1 MPVAIQ
7 SFVTSEPDTGAAV
20 ADLRRQLDEWGH
32 APDLLFVFYDGAYSD
47 TVLYHGLRDT
57 VPRAA
62 LIGGNSGQ
70 GVMSGAGVAADQS
83 IGLLAISDPD
93 GNYGVA
99 SASLGADPATS
110 AEYAL
115 HAALRAADAEGELP
129 ELVWIYQAPGQEE
142 AVLAGLRRVV
152 GDRCPIIGGSSV
164 SVSAQGQPRQFGTN
178 GPLSDGL
185 VVGAL
190 FPSGGVTVS
199 YQSGFEPTGASGIV
213 TSLGAEDGQPQANGA
228 EMPGQTAATGRTI
241 LTIDGESAV
250 DVYDRWMG
258 GTLPP
263 EAKAHGGAIALDSAW
278 YPLGDIA
285 GDIDDLTY
293 FRLVHIGSVTAEGG
307 LRTYAAVSEGSRV
320 YAMRG
325 SRTSLIHRAGR
336 VATTAISALED
347 EGNRPAG
354 ALMVYCIGCR
364 LAVGDEIADVAD
376 RAREGFQRAPFVGCF
391 TAGEQGPVLVQNVH
405 ANLMISAVVF
415 GR

>member
-1 MPVAIQ
+1 MPVAMHT
-7 SFVTSEPDTGAAV
+7 FTTSEPGTAAAL
-20 ADLRRQLDEWGH
+20 ADLRHRLDEWGRT
-32 APDLLFVFYDGAYSD
+32 PDLLFVFYDGDYDD
-47 TVLYHGLRDT
+47 TALYHGLREQA
-57 VPRAA
+57 PGAA

-70 GVMSGAGVAADQS
+70 GVMSEAGVAADQS

-99 SASLGADPATS
+99 STALGADPATA

-129 ELVWIYQAPGQEE
+129 DLVWIYQAPGREE

-164 SVSAQGQPRQFGTN
+164 NVSTRRQPRQFGTN

-199 YQSGFEPTGASGIV
+199 YQSGFEPTGDSGVI
-213 TSLGAEDGQPQANGA
+213 TALGADDAGPHPDDGGQPGSSPAS
-228 EMPGQTAATGRTI
+228 GRTI
-241 LTIDGESAV
+241 VTIDDEPAV

-258 GTLPP
+258 GALPP
-263 EAKAHGGAIALDSAW
+263 ETKANGGLIALSSAW
-278 YPLGDIA
+278 FPLGDVA
-285 GDIDDLTY
+285 GDVDDLTY
-293 FRLVHIGSVTAEGG
+293 FRLVHVQSVTAGGG
-307 LRTYAAVSEGSRV
+307 LHTYAAVAEGSRV

-347 EGNRPAG
+347 QGGRPAG

-364 LAVGDEIADVAD
+364 LAVGDEIADVAE
-376 RAREGFQRAPFVGCF
+376 RAREGFEHAPFLGCF
-391 TAGEQGPVLVQNVH
+391 TAGEQGPVLVENVH

-415 GR
+415 GC